1 MTTLRIGVVGLGGI
15 AQKAWLPVLGAAS
28 DWTLQGA
35 WSPTRE
41 KAERICKTWRIPYAG
56 SLQDLARECDAVFV
70 HTSTATHFQVVSEL
84 LNAGVHV
91 CVDKPLAEN
100 VQDAERLIELAAR
113 KKLTLMVGFNRRF
126 APLYQQL
133 KAQSGSF
140 ASL

>member
-1 MTTLRIGVVGLGGI
+1 MPCWHIWETDGEKITRWRGG
-15 AQKAWLPVLGAAS
+15 AGRYCAKSLAAGFRAAT

-41 KAERICKTWRIPYAG
+41 KAERICETWRIPYAA

-70 HTSTATHFQVVSEL
+70 HTSTATHYQVVSEL

-113 KKLTLMVGFNRRF
+113 KKLTLMVGSTAASRRF
-126 APLYQQL
+126 T
-133 KAQSGSF
+133 SS
-140 ASL
+140 